1 MGVLYGHE
9 YNGHE
14 VSEYIKEKLT
24 MDLNR
29 VLKTKKLNLLEDDLS
44 STIKQ
49 TFEMEKNN
57 SLLRNKK

>member
-1 MGVLYGHE
+1 MGVLDGHE

-14 VSEYIKEKLT
+14 VSEYIKEKLP

-49 TFEMEKNN
+49 TFEMENN

>member
-1 MGVLYGHE
+1 MGVLDGYG

-14 VSEYIKEKLT
+14 DSEYIKENLP

-49 TFEMEKNN
+49 TFEMENN

>member
-1 MGVLYGHE
+1 MGVLDGHG
-9 YNGHE
+9 YFGQE
-14 VSEYIKEKLT
+14 VSEYIRENLP

-49 TFEMEKNN
+49 TFEMENN